1 MQEHHDYYRILNLSE
16 NATLEDIKTAFRRL
30 ARDCHPDLH
39 PNDKNAAERFRLL
52 REAYEVLSDSGQ
64 RNRYDRRRGVN
75 GSGNQQQTSPQVYY
89 VRGVEKILVRD
100 YRAAIAAFSEAIR
113 LNGRFVEAYQKRCE
127 AYIAIGQERAALEDC
142 QQILRY
148 QPDNAIAS
156 YYRGR
161 ARQRLGYAD
170 SAIKAY
176 THAIQLDKN
185 FAPANYYRG
194 VANHEL
200 RHRNQAIA
208 DWREYAE
215 LCKQQGNL
223 QGYRLGMNAL
233 SQYSWFPLKIGNRV
247 LEQLSRL
254 GTQIF
259 PQKKTQPPSQSS
271 LKLQQS
277 LRNTLKFIQVTI
289 QTSIITLLQIFKN
302 PVGGIL
308 SAYGRLEQR
317 MVTLVSCEFIL
328 LSEVGFVIGLL
339 SRFPNN
345 DGMILPAL
353 ALGIIP
359 ILSLFLISWITYSF
373 KPSSRH
379 WTGNLFLASSA
390 TLPLAAFSGCS
401 LFFSLLPTLMILILA
416 IFMLSHTVLLLY
428 GGCSQLLNLAE
439 SSAALVVP
447 IMMIVTT
454 FLTWVGFSVLF

>member
-16 NATLEDIKTAFRRL
+16 NATLEDIKSAFRRL

-39 PNDKNAAERFRLL
+39 PNDRNAAERFRLL
-52 REAYEVLSDSGQ
+52 REAYEVLSDSA
-64 RNRYDRRRGVN
+64 RRSRYDRRRGTN

-100 YRAAIAAFSEAIR
+100 YRAAIVALSEAIR

-148 QPDNAIAS
+148 QPDNAIAY

-185 FAPANYYRG
+185 FAPSYYYRG

-233 SQYSWFPLKIGNRV
+233 SQYNWFPIKMGNRI
-247 LEQLSRL
+247 LEHLWRL
-254 GTQIF
+254 GTQMF
-259 PQKKTQPPSQSS
+259 PQKKNPPSSQSS
-271 LKLQQS
+271 VQLQQS
-277 LRNTLKFIQVTI
+277 LGHTLRFMQVTI
-289 QTSIITLLQIFKN
+289 QTSIVTLLQILKN
-302 PVGGIL
+302 PVGGVL
-308 SAYGRLEQR
+308 SAYGSLEPQR
-317 MVTLVSCEFIL
+317 VALVSCGFIL
-328 LSEVGFVIGLL
+328 LSEVGFVVGLL
-339 SRFPNN
+339 SRFPEN
-345 DGMILPAL
+345 DGMILQAL
-353 ALGIIP
+353 TLGIIP

-390 TLPLAAFSGCS
+390 TLPLAAFSFCS
-401 LFFSLLPTLMILILA
+401 PFFSLIPTLIVLILA
-416 IFMLSHTVLLLY
+416 IFMVSHTILLLY
-428 GGCSQLLNLAE
+428 GGCSQLLNLSE
-439 SSAALVVP
+439 SSAALIVP
-447 IMMIVTT
+447 VMVIVTT
-454 FLTWVGFSVLF
+454 FLTWVSFSILF